1 MPALSPTM
9 ESGKI
14 LKWHYKVGDEVT
26 EGDAI
31 ADIETDKSTMGFEM
45 TDVGYVAKLLYPEGD
60 EDIPTG
66 TAMAIIVEEKEDIEK
81 FANYKNAPA
90 QDQSTPAQEEPV
102 SAPEPVTQ
110 TPQEEG
116 KATTSGQEP
125 ESSTAQNVAAP
136 MKEYSPE
143 MMTLPLGQG
152 TDRVFMSP
160 LAKRLAGEHGV
171 ELSALKGLGTGTDGV
186 VTASD
191 VENYVASS
199 KSQVAKSAPVQT
211 TAPTHTPTHTPTQQV
226 YEPVS
231 TDIFEDLKIST
242 MRKVIASRLLESKQ
256 TIPHYYLNIDCQMD
270 NLIALRKT

>member
-1 MPALSPTM
+1 M

-14 LKWHYKVGDEVT
+14 TKWNYKVGDEIS

-45 TDVGYVAKLLYPEGD
+45 TDVGYVAKLMFPEGD
-60 EDIPTG
+60 ADIPTG

-81 FANYKNAPA
+81 FANYKYAPA

-110 TPQEEG
+110 TPEEEG
-116 KATTSGQEP
+116 KTTTSGQEP
-125 ESSTAQNVAAP
+125 ESAPAQNVGAP
-136 MKEYSPE
+136 KKEYSPE
-143 MMTLPLGQG
+143 MMTVPLGQG

-171 ELSALKGLGTGTDGV
+171 NVSTLKGHGTGTDGV
-186 VTASD
+186 VTARD

-199 KSQVAKSAPVQT
+199 KSQPPAKTESAPVPVQT
-211 TAPTHTPTHTPTQQV
+211 AAPTHTPTQQV

-256 TIPHYYLNIDCQMD
+256 TIPHYYLNIDCHMD